1 MVRRIPY
8 RPKEMIAAYRDV
20 PKLHER
26 IATAVNE
33 SGAEAK

>member
-1 MVRRIPY
+1 
-8 RPKEMIAAYRDV
+8 MITAYGDA
-20 PKLHER
+20 PELHDH

>member
-1 MVRRIPY
+1 
-8 RPKEMIAAYRDV
+8 MIAAYREV
-20 PKLHER
+20 PELHER